1 MYAGE
6 YTDSIGRRVNARFIT
21 PKTNRDGYIKYRAAL
36 NGKHVRY
43 SAHRLV
49 AMAFIPNPNS
59 SETINHINGIKSD
72 NRVDNLEWA
81 TRAENIIH
89 AVKTN
94 LFKTKITE
102 FDVKNI
108 RHLVFNG
115 FYSQRKLAPIYGV
128 TQSLISTIVSKKR
141 WAHVKD

>member
-1 MYAGE
+1 MEITIKGEVYRKIPGFENPYFISRAGKMYAGE

-36 NGKHVRY
+36 NG
-43 SAHRLV
+43 
-49 AMAFIPNPNS
+49 
-59 SETINHINGIKSD
+59 
-72 NRVDNLEWA
+72 
-81 TRAENIIH
+81 
-89 AVKTN
+89 
-94 LFKTKITE
+94 
-102 FDVKNI
+102 KNI